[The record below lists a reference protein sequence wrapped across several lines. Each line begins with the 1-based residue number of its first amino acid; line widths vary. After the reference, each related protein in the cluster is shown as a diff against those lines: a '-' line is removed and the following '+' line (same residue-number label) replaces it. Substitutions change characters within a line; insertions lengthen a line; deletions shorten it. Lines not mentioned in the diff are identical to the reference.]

1 MTAILQLK
9 MKYYKIQYTNG
20 KTIWDRAEKDI
31 DIIRKYALATK
42 ENIGTRVIQ
51 LSGEQEAIAI
61 SNYQA

>member
-1 MTAILQLK
+1 
-9 MKYYKIQYTNG
+9 MKYY
-20 KTIWDRAEKDI
+20 
-31 DIIRKYALATK
+31 RKYALATK